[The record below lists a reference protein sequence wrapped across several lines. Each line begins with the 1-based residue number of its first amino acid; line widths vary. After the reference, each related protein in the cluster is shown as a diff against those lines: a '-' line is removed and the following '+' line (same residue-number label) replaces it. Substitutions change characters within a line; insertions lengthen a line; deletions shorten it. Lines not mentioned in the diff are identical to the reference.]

1 MDIPASLAIVA
12 LAALIH
18 ASFQVSVSVLTL
30 LSGHALGSGKARRNM
45 YRLTTSY
52 LLGAVLITILL
63 VATTSLIMLH
73 TVNASLLISWA
84 IACGLALGIG
94 VAVWLFYY
102 RKGRPGTELWVPR
115 SMADHLQKRSKATK
129 NSAEAF
135 SLGLTGGI
143 AEIIFTIPS
152 LVLAGLSLISLP
164 SQWQLLGMG
173 MYALISSLGLVIIW
187 GLVSGGH
194 SISQIQK
201 WREKNKQFLQFAGG
215 SALIVLSFFVYVSK
229 IAAAMNGAM

>member
-94 VAVWLFYY
+94 IAVWLFYY

-115 SMADHLQKRSKATK
+115 SMADHLQKRSQATK

-201 WREKNKQFLQFAGG
+201 WREKNKHFLQFAGG